1 MHSGACFMWGGYNSV
16 IAYFAPRI
24 DHYLGKNGSENCK
37 FICETCEAGL
47 KTVIKSHYCTASW
60 AFSGQPPCQ
69 NTIEVKLQFWML
81 LQPTELHSN
90 NPNTLLDAKEHLQTD
105 PWYRI
110 SGGPCFSQWVS
121 TVCAIFN
128 GSKCKI
134 VLIVSKDSVLGELNL
149 PSFESLVAGWWW
161 CWY

>member
-69 NTIEVKLQFWML
+69 NTIEVKLQFRML

-90 NPNTLLDAKEHLQTD
+90 NPKTFLDAKAHPQTD
-105 PWYRI
+105 LWRRL
-110 SGGPCFSQWVS
+110 SGGLCFQILTVVFNHQCVS
-121 TVCAIFN
+121 TVCNFQWIQWQTCLN
-128 GSKCKI
+128 GLKSFQSNTWRVESSK
-134 VLIVSKDSVLGELNL
+134 L
-149 PSFESLVAGWWW
+149 
-161 CWY
+161 